1 MIGKARRGE
10 SFRKLG
16 QYLLRGGES
25 RDSSRVA
32 WTSTRGLPTLDA
44 PDAVHLMERIAATN
58 TAVEKPVYHLSLSLA
73 PGEHLTPE
81 QWQPVI
87 DKVLGDLGLKSHQA
101 VVVAHRDRGHE
112 HVHVMVNRVHPGT
125 GKVWAGRFDYATIE
139 RSLRSIERELGF
151 REVPGHHG
159 RLPGQE
165 PPDRSLGLTSG
176 ERRHQDRTGEAPWIE
191 SLRAELVTEF
201 REATS
206 WTDLAA
212 RLQARGLE
220 LQAKGRGL
228 VITDGERE
236 AKASRIAR
244 DASRAHLEERFGPFQ
259 EWRRE
264 IVELGREVDSFRLAE
279 AQRLAQGENW
289 QRTVK
294 LAEKAEGRV
303 AGYDKLLAD
312 RERLE
317 GELRGRLNRAYGKDG
332 AEQILREIR
341 TQGGERRSSDLDQGE
356 RRSPGSDPQLETYR
370 RLTQEPERF
379 GKLAGA
385 EIAGF
390 ETPARKQARE
400 DARAAGQLYRQ
411 LLATESAERHARG
424 PVRSARQRAPRLR
437 AHAVKLAHREPVNDD
452 ALRSIGRIALRLGEH
467 QVGQLLGHDVAAAGR
482 LLRASLE
489 GHLAA
494 ALKGKA
500 KAYLLGPAAL
510 PVEILTR
517 ATRLFRDSRG
527 FERG

>member
-1 MIGKARRGE
+1 VIGKARRGE

-32 WTSTRGLPTLDA
+32 WTTTRGLPTLDA

-73 PGEHLTPE
+73 PGEQLTPE

-87 DKVLGDLGLKSHQA
+87 DKVLGDLGLQNHQA
-101 VVVAHRDRGHE
+101 LAVAHRDRGHE
-112 HVHVMVNRVHPGT
+112 HIHVMVNRVHPGN
-125 GKVWAGRFDYATIE
+125 GQVWNGRFDYATIE

-165 PPDRSLGLTSG
+165 APDRSQGLTSG
-176 ERRHQDRTGEAPWIE
+176 ERRHLDKTGETPWIE
-191 SLRAELVTEF
+191 TLRAELAGDF

-212 RLQARGLE
+212 RLRERGLE

-228 VITDGERE
+228 VVTDGERE

-244 DASRAHLEERFGPFQ
+244 DASRGHLEERFGPFQ

-264 IVELGREVDSFRLAE
+264 LGELGKEVDAFRLAE

-294 LAEKAEGRV
+294 LAEKAETRV
-303 AGYDKLLAD
+303 AGYDKLVAD

-317 GELRGRLNRAYGKDG
+317 GELRARLTRAYGKDG
-332 AEQILREIR
+332 AEQIFQEVRSR
-341 TQGGERRSSDLDQGE
+341 GGERRSLGT
-356 RRSPGSDPQLETYR
+356 DPELETYR

-379 GKLAGA
+379 GRLAGA

-390 ETPARKQARE
+390 ETPARRQARE
-400 DARAAGQLYRQ
+400 DARAAGQVYRQ
-411 LLATESAERHARG
+411 LLATESAEIHARG
-424 PVRSARQRAPRLR
+424 PARSARKRSPRLR
-437 AHAVKLAHREPVNDD
+437 AYAVKLAHREPVNDD

-467 QVGQLLGHDVAAAGR
+467 QVGALLGHEVATASR

-517 ATRLFRDSRG
+517 AVRLFRDSRG
-527 FERG
+527 FERD

>member
-1 MIGKARRGE
+1 ARRGE

-25 RDSSRVA
+25 RDSDRVA
-32 WTSTRGLPTLDA
+32 WTSSRHLPTPFA
-44 PDAVHLMERIAATN
+44 PQAVDFMESTSQQFKD
-58 TAVEKPVYHLSLSLA
+58 VDKPVYHLSLSLA

-87 DKVLGDLGLKSHQA
+87 DKVLGDLGLQNHQA
-101 VVVAHRDRGHE
+101 LVVAHRDRGHE
-112 HVHVMVNRVHPGT
+112 HVHVMVNRVNVAT
-125 GKVWAGRFDYATIE
+125 GELWFGRFDYATIE

-165 PPDRSLGLTSG
+165 PPDRSQGLTSG
-176 ERRHQDRTGEAPWIE
+176 ERRHQDKTGEVPWIE
-191 SLRAELVTEF
+191 TLRAELAGDF

-212 RLQARGLE
+212 RLRERGLE

-228 VITDGERE
+228 VVTDGERE

-244 DASRAHLEERFGPFQ
+244 DASRGHLEERFGPFQ

-264 IVELGREVDSFRLAE
+264 LAELGKEVDAFRLAE

-294 LAEKAEGRV
+294 LAEKAEARV

-317 GELRGRLNRAYGKDG
+317 GELRSRLTRAYGKDG
-332 AEQILREIR
+332 AEQIFQEVR
-341 TQGGERRSSDLDQGE
+341 TRGGERRSLGA
-356 RRSPGSDPQLETYR
+356 DPELETYR

-379 GKLAGA
+379 GRLAGA

-390 ETPARKQARE
+390 ETPARRQARE
-400 DARAAGQLYRQ
+400 DARAAGQAYRQ
-411 LLATESAERHARG
+411 LLATESAEMHARG
-424 PVRSARQRAPRLR
+424 PARSARKRSPRLR

-467 QVGQLLGHDVAAAGR
+467 QAGALLGHEVAAAGR
-482 LLRASLE
+482 LLRAGLE

-494 ALKGKA
+494 ALRGKA

-517 ATRLFRDSRG
+517 AVRLFRDSRG
-527 FERG
+527 FERD